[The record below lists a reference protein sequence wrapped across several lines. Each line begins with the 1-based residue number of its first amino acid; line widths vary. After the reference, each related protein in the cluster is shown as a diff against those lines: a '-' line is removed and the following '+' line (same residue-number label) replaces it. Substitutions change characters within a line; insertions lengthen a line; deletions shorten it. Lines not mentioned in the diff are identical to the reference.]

1 MEGLAS
7 AVLVAQIGILSASVV
22 LSNGYDMPLWL
33 TLALG
38 PMLVSVAV
46 LEARKTT
53 LG

>member
-7 AVLVAQIGILSASVV
+7 AVLVAQIGILSASVF

-46 LEARKTT
+46 LEARKAA